1 MPASVRTVINRL
13 AGKLAAEGSGFG
25 NVGAAN
31 RIFVK
36 LSGAWRFLRRLLSRL
51 LRRLLLPK
59 RARCRGAKLFHY
71 TRENSPGHPRNHKR
85 DNQLEECAKH
95 GGLSSFLNWGRCVN
109 IPSSHSTAIYFFFFV
124 DVWGM
129 FTFVSTFSP
138 MACSMALASAAWV
151 PFGCKSR
158 YFFRAGAVSGG

>member
-1 MPASVRTVINRL
+1 MPASVGAVINRL

-25 NVGAAN
+25 NVRAAN

-36 LSGAWRFLRRLLSRL
+36 FSSPWRFLRRLL
-51 LRRLLLPK
+51 RRLPLAK
-59 RARCRGAKLFHY
+59 GARCRGAKLFHD
-71 TRENSPGHPRNHKR
+71 TGENSPCHPRNQKR

-95 GGLSSFLNWGRCVN
+95 GGLSSFLNWGRFLN

-138 MACSMALASAAWV
+138 IACSMALASAACA
-151 PFGCKSR
+151 PFGCNSR